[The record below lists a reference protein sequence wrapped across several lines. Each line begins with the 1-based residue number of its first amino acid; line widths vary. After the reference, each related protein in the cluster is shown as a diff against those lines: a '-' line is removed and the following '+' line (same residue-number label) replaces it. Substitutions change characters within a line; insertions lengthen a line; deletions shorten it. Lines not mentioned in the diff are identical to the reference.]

1 MESGADKESKKR
13 GGGGGGEEGAGK
25 GEFENIINHEV
36 SSLILWKSETI
47 FQNNSPDGEVDESE
61 ERMRRLERGGG
72 GEGHVSSDEED
83 AADDADATDA
93 RKRARQGVGC
103 GRYGLLSFKMNGIL

>member
-1 MESGADKESKKR
+1 
-13 GGGGGGEEGAGK
+13 
-25 GEFENIINHEV
+25 
-36 SSLILWKSETI
+36 
-47 FQNNSPDGEVDESE
+47 
-61 ERMRRLERGGG
+61 MRRLERGGG

-103 GRYGLLSFKMNGIL
+103 GLHSKNEWNIMNENLKPFPAFKNQADQ